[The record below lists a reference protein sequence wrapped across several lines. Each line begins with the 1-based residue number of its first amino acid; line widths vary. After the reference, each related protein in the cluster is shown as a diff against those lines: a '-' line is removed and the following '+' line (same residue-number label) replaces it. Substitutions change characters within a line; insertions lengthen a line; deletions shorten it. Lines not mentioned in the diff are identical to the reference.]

1 MYDSVFKNWG
11 IMFSYSSKGCDWCS
25 PLGVYV
31 AGGSGGG
38 ATLGTGPKK
47 SVPQW
52 ELWGPL
58 DPDVLGRRKQP
69 LSHVCTLDS
78 PATKIYL
85 KWLSDRCLRTQS
97 LLFYILY
104 FIFFFKRILL
114 FVYFLFYYILFP
126 SKQTKVLNKNP
137 LGWWFWSSSVGWGVT
152 SCLEEQ

>member
-69 LSHVCTLDS
+69 LSYVCTLDS

-85 KWLSDRCLRTQS
+85 KWLWDRCLRTQS

-104 FIFFFKRILL
+104 FFSKEYFYSFTFYSITF
-114 FVYFLFYYILFP
+114 YFLA
-126 SKQTKVLNKNP
+126 NKPKFWIKIP
-137 LGWWFWSSSVGWGVT
+137 LGDDFEVPQWDGELPAV
-152 SCLEEQ
+152 